1 MKQDLATSIFAAV
14 VGALVAYFVCGMFL
28 PSFDDMSVSITKLA
42 NEESFTL
49 AEPDAEIFNY
59 RSVNPTVE
67 VWVGD
72 CKNLG
77 DNGTCNDEIITDNTN
92 NGQNNNQNQQEEGQE
107 QQPEEEN
114 NNEENQVEENQEEN
128 QNQNGNENENGDNQN
143 GTTD

>member
-49 AEPDAEIFNY
+49 AEPDAEIFNF

-77 DNGTCNDEIITDNTN
+77 DNGTCNDEIVTDNIN
-92 NGQNNNQNQQEEGQE
+92 NGQNNNQNQQEEEQE
-107 QQPEEEN
+107 QEPEEEQEQEE
-114 NNEENQVEENQEEN
+114 NEEEENEN
-128 QNQNGNENENGDNQN
+128 QNQDENGDNQN

>member
-28 PSFDDMSVSITKLA
+28 PSFDELSVSITELA

-49 AEPDAEIFNY
+49 AEPDAEIFNF

-77 DNGTCNDEIITDNTN
+77 DNGTCNDEIVTDNIN
-92 NGQNNNQNQQEEGQE
+92 NGQNNNQNQQKEEQE
-107 QQPEEEN
+107 QEPEQEQEQEENEEEEN
-114 NNEENQVEENQEEN
+114 EN
-128 QNQNGNENENGDNQN
+128 QNQDENGDNQN

>member
-28 PSFDDMSVSITKLA
+28 PSFDELRVSITELA

-49 AEPDAEIFNY
+49 AEPDAEIFNF

-77 DNGTCNDEIITDNTN
+77 DNGTCNDEIVTDNIN
-92 NGQNNNQNQQEEGQE
+92 NGQNNNQNQQEEEQE
-107 QQPEEEN
+107 QEPEEEQEQEE
-114 NNEENQVEENQEEN
+114 NEEEENEN
-128 QNQNGNENENGDNQN
+128 QNQDENGDNQN

>member
-28 PSFDDMSVSITKLA
+28 PSFDELSVSITELA

-49 AEPDAEIFNY
+49 AEPDAEIFNF

-77 DNGTCNDEIITDNTN
+77 DNGTCNDEIITDNIN
-92 NGQNNNQNQQEEGQE
+92 NGQNNNQNQQEEEQE
-107 QQPEEEN
+107 QEPEEEQEQEE
-114 NNEENQVEENQEEN
+114 NEEEENEN
-128 QNQNGNENENGDNQN
+128 QNQDENGDNQN

>member
-1 MKQDLATSIFAAV
+1 MKQDLATSIFFFF

-28 PSFDDMSVSITKLA
+28 PSFDELSVSITELA

-49 AEPDAEIFNY
+49 AEPDAEIFNF

-77 DNGTCNDEIITDNTN
+77 DNGTCNDEIVTDNIN
-92 NGQNNNQNQQEEGQE
+92 NGQNNNQNQQEEEQE
-107 QQPEEEN
+107 QEPEEEQEQEE
-114 NNEENQVEENQEEN
+114 NEEEENEN
-128 QNQNGNENENGDNQN
+128 QNQDENGDNQN

>member
-28 PSFDDMSVSITKLA
+28 PSFDELSVSITELA

-49 AEPDAEIFNY
+49 AEPDAEIFNF

-77 DNGTCNDEIITDNTN
+77 DNGTCNDGIVTDNIN
-92 NGQNNNQNQQEEGQE
+92 NGQNNNQNQQEEEQE
-107 QQPEEEN
+107 QEPEEEQEQEE
-114 NNEENQVEENQEEN
+114 NEEEENEN
-128 QNQNGNENENGDNQN
+128 QNQDENGDNQN

>member
-42 NEESFTL
+42 NEESFSL
-49 AEPDAEIFNY
+49 MEPEAEIFNY

-77 DNGTCNDEIITDNTN
+77 DNGICNDEIVTDNTN
-92 NGQNNNQNQQEEGQE
+92 NGQNNNQDEQQEEEPE
-107 QQPEEEN
+107 Q
-114 NNEENQVEENQEEN
+114 EENQEEENKEEENEN
-128 QNQNGNENENGDNQN
+128 QNQTENGDNQN

>member
-1 MKQDLATSIFAAV
+1 
-14 VGALVAYFVCGMFL
+14 MFL
-28 PSFDDMSVSITKLA
+28 PSFDELSVSITELA

-49 AEPDAEIFNY
+49 AEPDAEIFNF

-77 DNGTCNDEIITDNTN
+77 DNGTCNDEIVTDNIN
-92 NGQNNNQNQQEEGQE
+92 NGQNNNQNQQEEEQE
-107 QQPEEEN
+107 QEPEEEQEQEE
-114 NNEENQVEENQEEN
+114 NEEEENEN
-128 QNQNGNENENGDNQN
+128 QNQDENGDNQN

>member
-28 PSFDDMSVSITKLA
+28 PSFDELSVSITELA

-49 AEPDAEIFNY
+49 AEPDAEIFNF

-77 DNGTCNDEIITDNTN
+77 DNGTCNDEIVTDNIN
-92 NGQNNNQNQQEEGQE
+92 NGQNDNQNQQEEEQE
-107 QQPEEEN
+107 QEPEEEQEQEE
-114 NNEENQVEENQEEN
+114 NEEEENEN
-128 QNQNGNENENGDNQN
+128 QNQDENGDNQN

>member
-28 PSFDDMSVSITKLA
+28 PSFDELSVSITELA

-49 AEPDAEIFNY
+49 AEPDAEIFNF

-77 DNGTCNDEIITDNTN
+77 DNGTCNDEIVTDNIN
-92 NGQNNNQNQQEEGQE
+92 NGQNNNQNQQEEEQE
-107 QQPEEEN
+107 QEPEEEQEQEE
-114 NNEENQVEENQEEN
+114 NEEEENEN
-128 QNQNGNENENGDNQN
+128 QNQDENGDNQN

>member
-28 PSFDDMSVSITKLA
+28 PSFDELSVSITELA

-49 AEPDAEIFNY
+49 AEPDAEIFNF

-77 DNGTCNDEIITDNTN
+77 DNGTCNDEIVTDNIN
-92 NGQNNNQNQQEEGQE
+92 NGQNNNQNQQEEEQE
-107 QQPEEEN
+107 QEPEEEQEQEE
-114 NNEENQVEENQEEN
+114 NEEEENEN
-128 QNQNGNENENGDNQN
+128 QNQDENGDNQN
-143 GTTD
+143 GATD

>member
-28 PSFDDMSVSITKLA
+28 PSFDELSVSITELA

-49 AEPDAEIFNY
+49 AEPDAENFNF

-77 DNGTCNDEIITDNTN
+77 DNGTCNDEIVTDNIN
-92 NGQNNNQNQQEEGQE
+92 NGQNNNQNQQEEEQE
-107 QQPEEEN
+107 QEPEEEQEQEE
-114 NNEENQVEENQEEN
+114 NEEEENEN
-128 QNQNGNENENGDNQN
+128 QNQDENGDNQN

>member
-28 PSFDDMSVSITKLA
+28 PSFDELSVSITELA

-49 AEPDAEIFNY
+49 AEPDAEIFNF

-77 DNGTCNDEIITDNTN
+77 DNGTCNDEIVTDNIN
-92 NGQNNNQNQQEEGQE
+92 NGQNNNQNQQEEEQE
-107 QQPEEEN
+107 QEENEEEEN
-114 NNEENQVEENQEEN
+114 EN
-128 QNQNGNENENGDNQN
+128 QNQDENGDNQN

>member
-42 NEESFTL
+42 NEESFSL
-49 AEPDAEIFNY
+49 MEPEAEIFNY

-77 DNGTCNDEIITDNTN
+77 DNGICNDEIVTDNTN
-92 NGQNNNQNQQEEGQE
+92 NGQNNNQDEQQEEEPE
-107 QQPEEEN
+107 Q
-114 NNEENQVEENQEEN
+114 EENQEEENKEEENEN
-128 QNQNGNENENGDNQN
+128 QNQNENGDNQN

>member
-28 PSFDDMSVSITKLA
+28 PSFDELSVSITELA

-49 AEPDAEIFNY
+49 AEPDAEIFNF

-77 DNGTCNDEIITDNTN
+77 DNGTCNDEIVTDNIN
-92 NGQNNNQNQQEEGQE
+92 NGQNNNQNQQEEEQKQE
-107 QQPEEEN
+107 PEEEQEQEE
-114 NNEENQVEENQEEN
+114 NEEEENEN
-128 QNQNGNENENGDNQN
+128 QNQDENGDNQN
-143 GTTD
+143 GATD

>member
-28 PSFDDMSVSITKLA
+28 PSFDELSVSITELA

-49 AEPDAEIFNY
+49 AEPDAEIFNF

-77 DNGTCNDEIITDNTN
+77 DNGTCNDEIVTDNIN
-92 NGQNNNQNQQEEGQE
+92 NGQNNNQNQQDEEQE
-107 QQPEEEN
+107 QEPEEEQEQEE
-114 NNEENQVEENQEEN
+114 NEEEENEN
-128 QNQNGNENENGDNQN
+128 QNQDENGDNQN

>member
-28 PSFDDMSVSITKLA
+28 PSFDELSVSITELA

-49 AEPDAEIFNY
+49 AEPDAEIFNF

-77 DNGTCNDEIITDNTN
+77 DNGTCNDEIVTDNIN
-92 NGQNNNQNQQEEGQE
+92 NGQNNNQNQQEEEQE
-107 QQPEEEN
+107 QEPEQEQEQEENEEEEN
-114 NNEENQVEENQEEN
+114 EN
-128 QNQNGNENENGDNQN
+128 QNQDENGDNQN

>member
-28 PSFDDMSVSITKLA
+28 PSFDELSVSITELA

-49 AEPDAEIFNY
+49 AEPDAEIFNF

-77 DNGTCNDEIITDNTN
+77 DNGTCNDEIVTDNIN
-92 NGQNNNQNQQEEGQE
+92 NGQNNNQNQQEEEQE
-107 QQPEEEN
+107 QEPEDEQEQEENEEEEN
-114 NNEENQVEENQEEN
+114 EN
-128 QNQNGNENENGDNQN
+128 QNQDENGDNQN

>member
-14 VGALVAYFVCGMFL
+14 VGALVAYFVCEMFL
-28 PSFDDMSVSITKLA
+28 PSFDELSVSITELA

-49 AEPDAEIFNY
+49 AEPDAEIFNF

-77 DNGTCNDEIITDNTN
+77 DNGTCNDEIVTDNIN
-92 NGQNNNQNQQEEGQE
+92 NGQNNNQNQQEEEQE
-107 QQPEEEN
+107 QEPEQEQEQEENEEEEN
-114 NNEENQVEENQEEN
+114 EN
-128 QNQNGNENENGDNQN
+128 QNQDENGDNQN

>member
-28 PSFDDMSVSITKLA
+28 PSFDELSVSITELA

-49 AEPDAEIFNY
+49 AEPDAEIFNF

-92 NGQNNNQNQQEEGQE
+92 NGQNNNQNQQEEEQE
-107 QQPEEEN
+107 QEPEEEQEQEE
-114 NNEENQVEENQEEN
+114 NEEEENEN
-128 QNQNGNENENGDNQN
+128 QNQDENGDNQN

>member
-42 NEESFTL
+42 NEDSVSL
-49 AEPDAEIFNY
+49 MEPEAEIFNY

-77 DNGTCNDEIITDNTN
+77 DNGICNDEIVTDNTN
-92 NGQNNNQNQQEEGQE
+92 NGQNNNQDEQQEEEPE
-107 QQPEEEN
+107 Q
-114 NNEENQVEENQEEN
+114 EENQEEENKEEENEN
-128 QNQNGNENENGDNQN
+128 QNQNENGDNQN